1 MSVEI
6 GHRLRQAREAQGYS
20 LDEME
25 HYTRIPAYD
34 LASLEAGDF
43 SNLSS
48 PYYIRV
54 YLRTYANTLG
64 LDPREIVGAYR
75 SAMKEVAKG
84 RNVVGHSN
92 RGSVSRGSSRR
103 SSTHSLSMGD
113 EEQTASSIEE
123 APLSR
128 SARFKRQQTGSQK
141 IVGGE
146 VTGRSSRG
154 GRRRVSMP
162 PDVPEPEELGLSP
175 KRQESRKHSFIEE
188 PSLSRSTSRKNSA
201 LKRRG
206 KAKESKES
214 KFGIWYNRFLIV
226 MALLLIPASIYVLIL
241 VTGE

>member
-34 LASLEAGDF
+34 LASLEAGIF
-43 SNLSS
+43 PNLSS

-92 RGSVSRGSSRR
+92 RD
-103 SSTHSLSMGD
+103 LFPGD
-113 EEQTASSIEE
+113 
-123 APLSR
+123 
-128 SARFKRQQTGSQK
+128 
-141 IVGGE
+141 
-146 VTGRSSRG
+146 
-154 GRRRVSMP
+154 
-162 PDVPEPEELGLSP
+162 
-175 KRQESRKHSFIEE
+175 
-188 PSLSRSTSRKNSA
+188 
-201 LKRRG
+201 
-206 KAKESKES
+206 
-214 KFGIWYNRFLIV
+214 
-226 MALLLIPASIYVLIL
+226 PAEDQVLIL
-241 VTGE
+241 SRWETRNRLRVA